1 MTYLVHPKRN
11 WRWKTLRVP
20 ARKQLLSGKHVPSP
34 QRNPLAVYTVWMANA
49 VCLNADSPH
58 VSPLTQENFACILEF
73 AFLRFILH
81 TTVILIASFASVFN
95 GSICLGK
102 QDDGCMVLWVLAH
115 LQGLVPTPGADRVV
129 WQSSKLEAETFK
141 LGWMAGW
148 GHWGQRGLKLHA
160 WTEWGEEGDLPKTCQ
175 QRGQLIKA
183 LLGYTSLM
191 PASHVCSQ
199 CKGNA
204 NSHRCGAQKQYRFPF
219 HWKQQQH
226 KHPFCCCCC
235 CTVMEGVGVL

>member
-1 MTYLVHPKRN
+1 MDNLGQVCCYMTYLVHPKRN

-20 ARKQLLSGKHVPSP
+20 ARKQLLSGKHVRSP
-34 QRNPLAVYTVWMANA
+34 QRNPLAVNTVRMATA

-58 VSPLTQENFACILEF
+58 LSPLTQENFACILEF
-73 AFLRFILH
+73 ALFRFILH

-148 GHWGQRGLKLHA
+148 EHSEDKEILNCTPGQSEERKVYCWKHA
-160 WTEWGEEGDLPKTCQ
+160 SREGNV
-175 QRGQLIKA
+175 
-183 LLGYTSLM
+183 S
-191 PASHVCSQ
+191 
-199 CKGNA
+199 
-204 NSHRCGAQKQYRFPF
+204 
-219 HWKQQQH
+219 
-226 KHPFCCCCC
+226 KHF
-235 CTVMEGVGVL
+235 